1 MSVVNQHKIKK
12 KSLLGT
18 VPLLRKEWRVSFEFK
33 ATSYG
38 RGLRQILHMTIG
50 GKGHGSSA
58 KYGDRIPAI
67 WTHPTRGF
75 FISSAVNDQISYN
88 KWFKGLLPTKG
99 QWVSIEIGQELEL
112 SKMVYYIMIGGKRI
126 HSVTNSKPLEFEN
139 VKVYSVSPWYSA
151 VGGHIRNLVVKNK
164 HGKFEI
170 DLPFVQNNNN
180 IPQVLIACMI
190 GHQHSLIPANTY

>member
-1 MSVVNQHKIKK
+1 
-12 KSLLGT
+12 
-18 VPLLRKEWRVSFEFK
+18 
-33 ATSYG
+33 
-38 RGLRQILHMTIG
+38 MTIG
-50 GKGHGSSA
+50 GKGHGISA

-75 FISSAVNDQISYN
+75 YISSGVGGKVSYY
-88 KWFKGLLPTKG
+88 KWFKGLLPTPNYGG

-112 SKMVYYIMIGGKRI
+112 SKVVYYIMIGGKRLF
-126 HSVTNSKPLEFEN
+126 SVTNSKPQEFEN
-139 VKVYSVSPWYSA
+139 VKVYSTSPWYSA
-151 VGGHIRNLVVKNK
+151 VGGQIRNLVVKNK

-180 IPQVLIACMI
+180 IPQVLIACMV

>member
-38 RGLRQILHMTIG
+38 KGLRQILHMTIG

-67 WTHPTRGF
+67 WTHHTRGF
-75 FISSAVNDQISYN
+75 YISSGVDGKVSYY
-88 KWFKGLLPTKG
+88 KWFKGLLPTIG
-99 QWVSIEIGQELEL
+99 QWVSIEIGQEQEL
-112 SKMVYYIMIGGKRI
+112 SKIVYYIMIGGKRLF
-126 HSVTNSKPLEFEN
+126 SVTNSKPQEFEN
-139 VKVYSVSPWYSA
+139 VKVYSTSPWYNA
-151 VGGHIRNLVVKNK
+151 VGGYIRNLVVENK
-164 HGKFEI
+164 DGRFKVYQ
-170 DLPFVQNNNN
+170 PK
-180 IPQVLIACMI
+180 
-190 GHQHSLIPANTY
+190 

>member
-1 MSVVNQHKIKK
+1 MRFYWPQRKFSCRLLSFVAGPWDSVVSVVNQHKIKK

-38 RGLRQILHMTIG
+38 KGLRQILHMTIG

-75 FISSAVNDQISYN
+75 YISSGVGGKVSYY
-88 KWFKGLLPTKG
+88 KWFKGLLPTIG

-112 SKMVYYIMIGGKRI
+112 SKVVYYIMIGGKRLL
-126 HSVTNSKPLEFEN
+126 SVENSKPSEFEN
-139 VKVYSVSPWYSA
+139 VKVYSTSPWYSA
-151 VGGHIRNLVVKNK
+151 VGGYIRNLVVENK
-164 HGKFEI
+164 DGKFKI
-170 DLPFVQNNNN
+170 
-180 IPQVLIACMI
+180 
-190 GHQHSLIPANTY
+190 HQQK

>member
-1 MSVVNQHKIKK
+1 MRFYLPQRKFSCRLLSFVAGPWDSVVSVVNQHKIKK

-75 FISSAVNDQISYN
+75 YISSGVDGKVSYY
-88 KWFKGLLPTKG
+88 KWFKGLLPTIG
-99 QWVSIEIGQELEL
+99 QWVSIEIGQEQEL
-112 SKMVYYIMIGGKRI
+112 SKIVYYIMIGGKRLF
-126 HSVTNSKPLEFEN
+126 SVTNSKPQEFEN
-139 VKVYSVSPWYSA
+139 VKVYSTSPWYNA
-151 VGGHIRNLVVKNK
+151 VGGYIRNLVVENK
-164 HGKFEI
+164 DGKFEI
-170 DLPFVQNNNN
+170 HLPK
-180 IPQVLIACMI
+180 
-190 GHQHSLIPANTY
+190 